1 MAAMGASRAIGRTPA
16 VSRWDF
22 KKGERAMTSRT
33 EAAAA
38 TSPQPA
44 AMPHQ
49 RVLVIIGALL
59 LGMLLAALD
68 QTIVA
73 TALPTIAGDL
83 HGLSHLSWV
92 ITAYLLA
99 STVSTPLWGKL
110 GDMYG
115 RKMFFQASIVIFLIG
130 SALSGL
136 SQSIVELIVFRA
148 VQGLGGG
155 GLIVGAQTIVGDVVP
170 PRQRGRYQGIFG
182 ATFGVAS
189 VLGPLIGG
197 FFVDNLSWRWVFYI
211 NLPIGIVALVV
222 TSAVLPGRLS
232 KTRHVIDY
240 AGTALVGASAVCLV
254 LLTSLGGNTFGWNSF
269 PIYLLGVLAVV
280 CAVGFV
286 VVERRAA
293 EPVIPPRLFANGV
306 FSSASV
312 VGFAVGFAMFG
323 ALAYLPQYMQV
334 VRGISPTLSG
344 LRLLPLL
351 VGLLVTSTGTGFLV
365 SKWGRYKIFPV
376 IGTAL
381 MTLGL
386 YLLSRLGVDTNFWLV
401 SLYLFI
407 LGVGIGASLQVLII
421 AVQNAVDY
429 TDLGAATSGV
439 TFFRSIGGSFG
450 TSVFGAIFSGVL
462 AGDIAAALHGVP
474 LPSGLSPS
482 AGASP
487 AVLQHLPA
495 VIRAGY
501 IAGYAQAL
509 HTVFLFATPLAA
521 LGFVLSLFLKEVPL
535 RDTVRAVDRAQSTAP
550 TAIPA
555 TANSAQE
562 MERALMTLFGRERRA
577 VTYRRLAEAAGVPL
591 SPRGTWL
598 MYRVADSAPIPAQAL
613 AGQLGIAVT
622 DLDQRLTEL
631 LTAGYVTRAHQC
643 PRRPRR
649 PARPA
654 GTAPGRDP
662 ASCSPRPASRPPP
675 GWTPPGKRESTAWPR
690 TGSRT
695 AFRSCANCSGGSPG
709 PWSPPTSRQ
718 SMTGPPRRLPPPD
731 DERRQSGRRAP
742 PRGPDRVRSVPNDP
756 DLGEE

>member
-1 MAAMGASRAIGRTPA
+1 MAAVAASRAIRRTPA
-16 VSRWDF
+16 VPGWDF

-38 TSPQPA
+38 TSPQPT
-44 AMPHQ
+44 AMPQ
-49 RVLVIIGALL
+49 RRVLVIIGALL

-136 SQSIVELIVFRA
+136 SQSILQLIVFRA

-155 GLIVGAQTIVGDVVP
+155 GLIVGAQTIVADVVP

-211 NLPIGIVALVV
+211 NLPIGIVALAV
-222 TSAVLPGRLS
+222 TAAVLPGRLS

-240 AGTALVGASAVCLV
+240 AGTALVGAAAVCLV

-280 CAVGFV
+280 CAAGFV

-376 IGTAL
+376 LGTAL

-386 YLLSRLGVDTNFWLV
+386 YLLSRLGVDTSFWLV

-495 VIRAGY
+495 VIRDGY
-501 IAGYAQAL
+501 VAGYAQAL

-555 TANSAQE
+555 ARDSAQE

-577 VTYRRLAEAAGVPL
+577 ETYRRLAEAAGVPL

-613 AGQLGIAVT
+613 AGRLGIPVAE
-622 DLDQRLTEL
+622 LDQRLTEL
-631 LTAGYVTRAHQC
+631 LTAGYLTLATPADVPPPTPPPAPPGRRGPPRCRRRTAPADGDRPGAAASTTPADRGRHPGGIWPRAHRGR
-643 PRRPRR
+643 PAGRRPAGRRPRSGNR
-649 PARPA
+649 PPGHGLGAGPHSGAAR
-654 GTAPGRDP
+654 TARADHPDPGRH
-662 ASCSPRPASRPPP
+662 R
-675 GWTPPGKRESTAWPR
+675 
-690 TGSRT
+690 
-695 AFRSCANCSGGSPG
+695 
-709 PWSPPTSRQ
+709 
-718 SMTGPPRRLPPPD
+718 
-731 DERRQSGRRAP
+731 RRA
-742 PRGPDRVRSVPNDP
+742 RA
-756 DLGEE
+756 